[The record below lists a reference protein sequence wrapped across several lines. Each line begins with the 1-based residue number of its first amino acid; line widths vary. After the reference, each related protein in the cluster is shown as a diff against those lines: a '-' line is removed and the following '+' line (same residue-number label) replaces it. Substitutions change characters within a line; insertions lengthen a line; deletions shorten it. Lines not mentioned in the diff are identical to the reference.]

1 VNPEGTGNKNR
12 FEETKHGPQETP
24 PKHPA
29 EQPLA
34 EQSDPEVVRGKPVDI
49 RSGARQEVRGETPW
63 GAQAPEYEMLQGILG
78 RSSRMR
84 RLLNLISKIAST
96 DSSVLIAGESGTGKE
111 LVARAI
117 HHESRRVSRPFV
129 PVNCAAIPETLFE
142 SELFGHVRGAF
153 TGAMGAKKG
162 LFEQAEGG
170 TLFLDEIAEMPP
182 AIQVKLLRALQ
193 EREIRRIG
201 DVAPIRVDVRLI
213 AATNRNVKKALE
225 TGQLREDLYYRVNVF
240 QIELPALRERKDD
253 IPLLARYFLERYSRR
268 LGKKVTGFSPE
279 AQLFLLHHDYPGNVR
294 ELENAVERAVALA
307 EGEFITERE
316 LPGEMTQRKMLR
328 APEEGLAGYSTDWSL
343 EQLEREHIRAV
354 LMKHRGSVSRTAI
367 SLGISRSTLWR
378 KMRQYGL
385 ARSS

>member
-1 VNPEGTGNKNR
+1 MLERSDEKDKHKEPRQGLDAGRHKPRLTPEEARRETGSEMKY
-12 FEETKHGPQETP
+12 ETQQT
-24 PKHPA
+24 
-29 EQPLA
+29 
-34 EQSDPEVVRGKPVDI
+34 
-49 RSGARQEVRGETPW
+49 
-63 GAQAPEYEMLQGILG
+63 AQAPEYEMLRGILG

-84 RLLNLISKIAST
+84 RLLKLITKIAST
-96 DSSVLIAGESGTGKE
+96 DSSVLIVGESGTGKE

-117 HHESRRVSRPFV
+117 HYESPRASRPFV

-142 SELFGHVRGAF
+142 SELFGYVKGAF
-153 TGAMGAKKG
+153 TGAAGAKKG

-182 AIQVKLLRALQ
+182 SIQGKLLRALQ
-193 EREIRRIG
+193 EKEVRRIG

-225 TGQLREDLYYRVNVF
+225 SGQFREDLYYRVNVF
-240 QIELPALRERKDD
+240 QLELPPLRERKDD

-268 LGKKVTGFSPE
+268 LGKRVTGFSQE

-307 EGEFITERE
+307 EGETITEKE
-316 LPGEMTQRKMLR
+316 LPAEMTQRKMLR
-328 APEEGLAGYSTDWSL
+328 APQDALTGYSTSWSL
-343 EQLEREHIRAV
+343 ARLEREHIRAV
-354 LMKHRGSVSRTAI
+354 LMKQKGNVSKTAT

-378 KMRQYGL
+378 KMRQYEIPG
-385 ARSS
+385 ADD